1 MEDGNNF
8 NLVPENQEEQFNV
21 EFGEVITLGGG
32 GTNDF
37 NQLSNRPSYDNQ
49 TMTGTTNIP
58 KVPTKTSDLDND
70 SAYQT
75 STEVNNAID
84 TAIGQIDIPSKTS
97 ELINDGS
104 NGESTYIEANAL
116 ATVATSGSYSDLN
129 GTPTIP
135 TVNDATLTITQNGTS
150 KGTFTAND
158 SDDTTIEV
166 TDTTYSAFTGTD
178 GVNAGSAGL
187 VPAPMASDDD
197 KYLKS
202 DGTWATVSG
211 GGSITPV
218 QTTGTSTTDVMSQNA
233 VSTRMYPRIGV
244 ANDAIGIVGANE
256 TQDSSAGFGSIGVGA
271 SHRSRADNS
280 IAIGYGASVYAAGA
294 YSMAI
299 GNSAKTEGHSRA
311 VALGNAAN
319 AANDN
324 SVAIGTNSVT
334 TRSGE
339 VNVGAGTSG
348 RGYNST
354 NYRVIGGVHDGQT
367 ANDAVTVGQ
376 VNATIDA
383 INTAMGTSI
392 PHIGSST

>member
-58 KVPTKTSDLDND
+58 KVPTKTS
-70 SAYQT
+70 
-75 STEVNNAID
+75 
-84 TAIGQIDIPSKTS
+84 

-104 NGESTYIEANAL
+104 NGESTYIEANGL

-178 GVNAGSAGL
+178 GNTPGTSGL
-187 VPAPMASDDD
+187 VPAPATTDAG
-197 KYLKS
+197 KFLKA
-202 DGTWATVSG
+202 DGTWDTAG
-211 GGSITPV
+211 GGSGPTVV
-218 QTTGTSTTDVMSQNA
+218 QTTGTSQTDVMSQNA
-233 VSTRMYPRIGV
+233 TTGMIYADP
-244 ANDAIGIVGANE
+244 ANRFKVQI
-256 TQDSSAGFGSIGVGA
+256 GA
-271 SHRSRADNS
+271 SATASSVGS
-280 IAIGYGASVYAAGA
+280 IAIGSNVISSA
-294 YSMAI
+294 
-299 GNSAKTEGHSRA
+299 GNSAIAIGVGVASASGAISIGHHGGSNA
-311 VALGNAAN
+311 GAKYKGSIALGAYAHTSEVGEMN
-319 AANDN
+319 
-324 SVAIGTNSVT
+324 IGTTDT
-334 TRSGE
+334 TY
-339 VNVGAGTSG
+339 
-348 RGYNST
+348 GYNST
-354 NYRVIGGVHDGQT
+354 NYRLLSGVHDGQT

-376 VNATIDA
+376 VNAMIDA
-383 INTAMGTSI
+383 INTATGSSI